1 MIPKMVDMLVHV
13 NENLDQANQ
22 DALENT
28 VREMHGVFS
37 AHIPTGKPHLML
49 VEYNPDWIGSRNI
62 MGAVRDR
69 GLHAQMVGF

>member
-22 DALENT
+22 EALVNK
-28 VREMHGVFS
+28 VRDMHGVFS
-37 AHIPTGKPHLML
+37 AHIPAGKPHLML
-49 VEYNPDWIGSRNI
+49 VEYNPDWIRSRNI
-62 MGAVRDR
+62 MEVVSDR